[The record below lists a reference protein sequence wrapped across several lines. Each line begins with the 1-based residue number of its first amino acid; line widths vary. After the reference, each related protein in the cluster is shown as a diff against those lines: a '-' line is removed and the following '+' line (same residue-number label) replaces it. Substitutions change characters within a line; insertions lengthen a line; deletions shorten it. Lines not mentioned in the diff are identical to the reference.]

1 MKFCMCVCLWHLMI
15 PRLFGLD
22 QIRAE
27 RVAFNKPVV
36 QNGVQNQTVRL
47 IFMKYC
53 LNMCLLHKI
62 IPIVFATDLMR
73 AERMPFQ

>member
-1 MKFCMCVCLWHLMI
+1 MI

-62 IPIVFATDLMR
+62 ITIVFATDLMR
-73 AERMPFQ
+73 AQRMPFQKTVVMATNLG